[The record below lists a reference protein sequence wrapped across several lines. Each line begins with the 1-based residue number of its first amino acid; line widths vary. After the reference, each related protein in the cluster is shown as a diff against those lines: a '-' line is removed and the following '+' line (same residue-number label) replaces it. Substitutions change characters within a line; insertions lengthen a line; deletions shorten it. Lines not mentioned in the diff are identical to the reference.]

1 MDSSHTTSPITI
13 LPKHRLTRQRQLV
26 LDVLN
31 ESTGHLDASLIFM
44 QAKKKDDRISLAT
57 VYRSLDFLKQAG
69 LVKENNFGEDHAH
82 FETAQD
88 PQHYHFSCQGCGKV
102 IELSTGELEETLQSF
117 GQEEGLKVTE
127 IQLVLRGYCA
137 ECRNTIQEAQP

>member
-1 MDSSHTTSPITI
+1 MHSSHTASPITI
-13 LPKHRLTRQRQLV
+13 RLKNRLTRQRQLV

-31 ESTGHLDASLIFM
+31 ESTGHLDASLIFL

-57 VYRSLDFLKQAG
+57 VYRSLEFLKQAG

-88 PQHYHFSCQGCGKV
+88 PHHYHFSCQACGKV
-102 IELSTGELEETLQSF
+102 IELHDQGLEETLQSY
-117 GQEEGLKVTE
+117 GQECGLKVTE
-127 IQLVLRGYCA
+127 IQLNLCGYCT
-137 ECRNTIQEAQP
+137 ECQQNFQEVQP